1 MRPSD
6 DRLRAALR
14 AEADRH
20 RPDRDAMLDRITLA
34 AMQDTGHG
42 RRRAVLPGGRRGP
55 RVRVAAVV
63 AAVVTVFGGGG
74 VGTWALAGAD
84 DRDEAIPVPS
94 VAPATTTASPVST
107 DPVSIAP
114 SLPATGSPAESPAG
128 RPTPSRTT
136 SAATPSPS
144 LTKGQPGFT
153 RVSQGP
159 LWSDGSVD
167 PDSGDTQGASVVT
180 LKTTEELTALEVV
193 IRVART
199 DGLVS
204 RGGTKQVPGGSVST
218 TVTEEA
224 GALLYRFTLSSA
236 DRLAPGTY
244 TFTAK
249 YTHPSGGRN
258 AGGDTYE
265 AIATAG
271 GSALDVYGNFF
282 PTN

>member
-1 MRPSD
+1 MKPSD

-20 RPDRDAMLDRITLA
+20 RPDRDAMLDRITMA

-42 RRRAVLPGGRRGP
+42 RRRAVLPGARRGP
-55 RVRVAAVV
+55 RFRMAAVV

-74 VGTWALAGAD
+74 IGTWALAGAD
-84 DRDEAIPVPS
+84 DRDEAAPVQS
-94 VAPATTTASPVST
+94 IAPATTEASPVST
-107 DPVSIAP
+107 DPVSVAP
-114 SLPATGSPAESPAG
+114 SSPATSSPAKPPTN
-128 RPTPSRTT
+128 RPTPDRTT
-136 SAATPSPS
+136 PSATPSPS

-159 LWSDGSVD
+159 LWSDGSID

-180 LKTTEELTALEVV
+180 VKTTEELTDLEVV

-224 GALLYRFTLSSA
+224 GALLYRFTLSP
-236 DRLAPGTY
+236 DDTLAPGTY

-249 YTHPSGGRN
+249 YTHPTGGRN

-265 AIATAG
+265 AIAATAG
-271 GSALDVYGNFF
+271 AALDVYGNFF
-282 PTN
+282 PT